1 MGFIL
6 NIYIYL
12 TFIGKIMCF
21 VKLSEICKKKKTW
34 ITLIPASDLFTTTII
49 STGTLFTVETFEAQT
64 LCLGKVSL
72 QINTKT
78 CSSA

>member
-6 NIYIYL
+6 NIYLYL

-49 STGTLFTVETFEAQT
+49 STGSLFTVETSEAQNS
-64 LCLGKVSL
+64 LFGK
-72 QINTKT
+72 
-78 CSSA
+78 SSFTDKYKDL